1 MQAHISD
8 GVRYYTFSSLEP
20 FGELRHAITARH
32 GGVSRGPYATL
43 NLTKNGDDPEAVE
56 QNLQRACAALE
67 VRREDLVSPN
77 QRHTANVRRV
87 DQSHRGTVLPGFDV
101 VITDRPRVPVLL
113 RYADCVP
120 VMIYDPPH
128 HALAVVHSGWRGT
141 IQGAARAAV
150 EALHSE
156 YGSRPGDM
164 VAAIGP
170 SIGPCCYEIGQEV
183 ASAVRGAFESP
194 ETLLLQRRTGRPH
207 FDLWAANV
215 RWLAGAGVRQIE
227 VAEVCS
233 ACHVAEFFS
242 YRAGGGQTGH
252 FGALM
257 ELRSDHA

>member
-1 MQAHISD
+1 MSD

-20 FGELRHAITARH
+20 FGELRHAITGRH

-67 VRREDLVSPN
+67 VRRAYLVSPN
-77 QRHTANVRRV
+77 QRHTTNVRRV

-101 VITDRPRVPVLL
+101 VITDQPEVPVLL

-120 VMIYDPPH
+120 VLIYDPPH

-141 IQGAARAAV
+141 ILGAARAAV

-156 YGSRPGDM
+156 YGSRPHDM

-170 SIGPCCYEIGQEV
+170 SIGPCCYEVGQEV

-194 ETLLLQRRTGRPH
+194 EALLRQRAVGRVH

-215 RWLAGAGVRQIE
+215 HWLAGAGVKRIE
-227 VAEVCS
+227 VAEVCT
-233 ACHVAEFFS
+233 ACQVAEFFS
-242 YRAGGGQTGH
+242 YRASGGQTGH

-257 ELRSDHA
+257 QLRSDRG